1 MQKHL
6 EVQVEDPHEYP
17 IRPLTTP
24 CAAAAIW
31 NGENEKDSWVE
42 QPILWWG
49 GRDGDAG
56 IEVGC
61 EVCVVEA

>member
-1 MQKHL
+1 M
-6 EVQVEDPHEYP
+6 
-17 IRPLTTP
+17 
-24 CAAAAIW
+24 
-31 NGENEKDSWVE
+31 E

-61 EVCVVEA
+61 KVCVVEAYIRKMAKLIRRLKKRLAVLAGLRRNF